1 MQQGTIIFRPGEA
14 KDCEQLA
21 KVKYQVWQSTYQ
33 GIYPQEKLD
42 SYDWEAQ
49 RESFQRILKRK
60 TAQLLVAVEGETI
73 VGYLCW
79 GLSWRERSLG
89 EPQIV
94 LLSVQKEYQGRGIG
108 KALFSLGKESL
119 REKGYPEFF
128 VFCNKYNYPAQ
139 GFDRAM
145 GGIAVSTDPD
155 DPDGSIPQIRYRL
168 DLASPES

>member
-49 RESFQRILKRK
+49 RESFQRILERK
-60 TAQLLVAVEGETI
+60 TVQLLVAVEGETI

-108 KALFSLGKESL
+108 KALFSLGKKGL
-119 REKGYPEFF
+119 REKGYPEGKG
-128 VFCNKYNYPAQ
+128 VSGIFCVLQQIQLSRP
-139 GFDRAM
+139 
-145 GGIAVSTDPD
+145 GILPRHGRGCRVHRP
-155 DPDGSIPQIRYRL
+155 G
-168 DLASPES
+168 